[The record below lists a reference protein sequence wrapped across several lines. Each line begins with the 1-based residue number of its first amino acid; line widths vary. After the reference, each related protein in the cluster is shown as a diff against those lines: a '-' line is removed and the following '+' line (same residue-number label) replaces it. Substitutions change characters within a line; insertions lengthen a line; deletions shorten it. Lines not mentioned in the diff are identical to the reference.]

1 MNKLIK
7 YSMLCLGAV
16 LCTTTLTS
24 CPGARAATKI
34 GLKVTTRATTK
45 IGSKVTK
52 TTTRATGTSR
62 SSGHSPLRFVDEAY
76 KFYPGNQ
83 NNNDNNRFNS
93 NRSYNYGG
101 GRSYGGYRY

>member
-24 CPGARAATKI
+24 CPGARAA
-34 GLKVTTRATTK
+34 TK